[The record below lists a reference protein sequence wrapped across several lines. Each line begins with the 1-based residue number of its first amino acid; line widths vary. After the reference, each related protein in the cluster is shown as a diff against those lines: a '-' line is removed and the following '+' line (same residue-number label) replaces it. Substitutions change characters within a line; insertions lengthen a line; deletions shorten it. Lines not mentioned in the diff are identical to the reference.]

1 MHNGDLVINR
11 TLWLVVGISSA
22 IKALIASVL
31 FTAVTEI
38 ESQPTRTIVWV
49 FAMLIIF
56 NIVYKIYKMK
66 KFLDKFKKTS

>member
-11 TLWLVVGISSA
+11 TLWFVVGISSA

-56 NIVYKIYKMK
+56 NIAYKIYKMK